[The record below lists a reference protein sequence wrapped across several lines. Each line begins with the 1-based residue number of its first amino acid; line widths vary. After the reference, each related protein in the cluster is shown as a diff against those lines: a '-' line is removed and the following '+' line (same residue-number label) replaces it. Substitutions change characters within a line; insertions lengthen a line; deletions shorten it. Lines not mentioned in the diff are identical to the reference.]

1 MVVSEMSLKEQDQI
15 KVSKLP
21 LLEKIK
27 RVFEKIKQGKNFVAK
42 NDF

>member
-1 MVVSEMSLKEQDQI
+1 MVVSEMTLKEQDQI

-27 RVFEKIKQGKNFVAK
+27 RVFEKIKQSKNFVTK
-42 NDF
+42 NEI